1 MSLFDLKQ
9 NADELPSLNQGIA
22 KLTYQ
27 QVQTTRNA
35 TGDAFPKGNINLKWE
50 TSGVRWW
57 IPSRSYIRM
66 RCRYYSAGGVL
77 QPTNNSDIAP
87 NMGVCSALFS
97 SAEFRMG
104 DKTVSRVSNY
114 MAQVDALQKRLKKT

>member
-35 TGDAFPKGNINLKWE
+35 TGDAFPKGNINLKIDKE
-50 TSGVRWW
+50 K
-57 IPSRSYIRM
+57 
-66 RCRYYSAGGVL
+66 
-77 QPTNNSDIAP
+77 SDI
-87 NMGVCSALFS
+87 FS
-97 SAEFRMG
+97 LGLTILRSVFLIE
-104 DKTVSRVSNY
+104 
-114 MAQVDALQKRLKKT
+114 

>member
-27 QVQTTRNA
+27 QVQTTRDA

-50 TSGVRWW
+50 TSGVKWW
-57 IPSRSYIRM
+57 IPSRSYIRI
-66 RCRYYSAGGVL
+66 RCKYFQADGIA
-77 QPTNNSDIAP
+77 QPENSNDFAP
-87 NMGVCSALFS
+87 NMGVCASLFT

-114 MAQVDALQKRLKKT
+114 IAQVDALQK